1 MSIACLPSAFSF
13 MIVSCNVLVFQE
25 VSSRQVGRYFPL
37 GLMCGRARERF
48 GASVNEEEE
57 GREEEEEGG
66 DLAT

>member
-1 MSIACLPSAFSF
+1 M
-13 MIVSCNVLVFQE
+13 
-25 VSSRQVGRYFPL
+25 GRYFPL
-37 GLMCGRARERF
+37 GLLCGRASERF

>member
-1 MSIACLPSAFSF
+1 

-57 GREEEEEGG
+57 GREEEEGG